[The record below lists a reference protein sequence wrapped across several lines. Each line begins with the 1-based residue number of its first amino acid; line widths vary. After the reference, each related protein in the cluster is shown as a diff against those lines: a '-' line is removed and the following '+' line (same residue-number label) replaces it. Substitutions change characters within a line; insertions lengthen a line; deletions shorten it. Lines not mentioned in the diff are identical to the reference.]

1 MHPTIRQ
8 LNKDRDTKISDRMI
22 GMNFTDPATAR
33 VLAAIEVDCDAH
45 APMTTNWQ
53 MLEMIGINPAM
64 ASLETVLHGLE
75 QWGIKVIN
83 YTPSDEFLQY
93 LRDKVLRDC
102 VPLIPPN
109 PDHDDFI
116 DFSGSPY
123 QG

>member
-8 LNKDRDTKISDRMI
+8 LNKDRDTKISARMI
-22 GMNFTDPATAR
+22 G
-33 VLAAIEVDCDAH
+33 IS
-45 APMTTNWQ
+45 
-53 MLEMIGINPAM
+53 PAM

-93 LRDKVLRDC
+93 LRDRVLRDC
-102 VPLIPPN
+102 VQLIPPN
-109 PDHDDFI
+109 PDHDDYI